1 MFILY
6 FCSVLF
12 SRQNIKK
19 IFSGTLLIVLLIV
32 HSIKLLHTHSY
43 CNFYS
48 AKEIH
53 GSYDKISSSEESKLS
68 PDCEICNY
76 QITKDTDHSFYLA
89 DAICKIERQ
98 HNEKGSFKQ
107 TTNSLQSYQHININ
121 NVWFCSKVFY
131 RFF

>member
-76 QITKDTDHSFYLA
+76 QITKDTDHSLYIA
-89 DAICKIERQ
+89 YHICKIERTDFY
-98 HNEKGSFKQ
+98 NFSVSAGSQQ
-107 TTNSLQSYQHININ
+107 TSLSFDSRGPPVI
-121 NVWFCSKVFY
+121 
-131 RFF
+131 

>member
-19 IFSGTLLIVLLIV
+19 IFSGTLLIVLLLV

-48 AKEIH
+48 SKDIH
-53 GSYDKISSSEESKLS
+53 GSFNKVLISEESKFS
-68 PDCEICNY
+68 TDCEICNY

-89 DAICKIERQ
+89 DAICKIERTCFY
-98 HNEKGSFKQ
+98 NCSVSAGSQQ
-107 TTNSLQSYQHININ
+107 TSFSFGSRGPPVI
-121 NVWFCSKVFY
+121 
-131 RFF
+131 